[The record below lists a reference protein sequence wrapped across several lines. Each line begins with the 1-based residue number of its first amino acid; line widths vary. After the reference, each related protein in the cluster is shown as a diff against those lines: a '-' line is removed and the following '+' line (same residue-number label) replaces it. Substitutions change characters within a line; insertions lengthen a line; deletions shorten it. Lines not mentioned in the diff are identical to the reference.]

1 MDLDGLRALI
11 AVADTGSFSAAA
23 QSLKAAGATLRRQID
38 EMEARS
44 GVELLRRAKDSA
56 SVTRAGEVL
65 AERGRTFLSEA
76 RALVDAAVALERQD
90 DLIRIQIPLGL
101 PPHIE
106 QTAHKT
112 FRKAAPHLRWH
123 LSYLDRAFDVSSE
136 ATFVIHYG
144 PRPPVDE
151 RWHHTKVG
159 RIRTGLLASKQY
171 LKDAGQPQT
180 IEELLK
186 HPLLIWERHDRD
198 PLALPLTTSSTPSP
212 LRPSL
217 VSPSAHLIQN
227 FVNKGVGIG
236 LAPISKLGA
245 FLDPR
250 DPPTILLGELVKD
263 DFEVWVSVN
272 SSADAGAVGVLA
284 TRLALFARA
293 ALGPL

>member
-1 MDLDGLRALI
+1 MDGLRALI

-38 EMEARS
+38 ELEASS

-56 SVTRAGEVL
+56 SVTRAGEIL

-90 DLIRIQIPLGL
+90 DLIRIQIPHGL

-112 FRKAAPHLRWH
+112 FRKAAPQLRWH
-123 LSYLDRAFDVSSE
+123 LSYLDGPFNASTE

-144 PRPPVDE
+144 SRPPVDE

-159 RIRTGLLASKQY
+159 RIRTGLLASKDY
-171 LKDAGQPQT
+171 LKQAGRPT
-180 IEELLK
+180 NVKELLT

-198 PLALPLTTSSTPSP
+198 PLLLPLTTEAEQDP
-212 LRPSL
+212 LRPIL

-227 FVNKGVGIG
+227 FVDKGVGIG
-236 LAPISKLGA
+236 LAPVSKLGA

-250 DPPTILLGELVKD
+250 TPPVVLLGDLVKD

-284 TRLALFARA
+284 TRLAQFARA